1 MRNTEK
7 YKKPQEHIHVY
18 KPMEGGADAGSLL
31 LLIIVCIP
39 IEILLLLVLVLL
51 ITVKIR
57 QLRILELLLNDGL

>member
-1 MRNTEK
+1 
-7 YKKPQEHIHVY
+7 
-18 KPMEGGADAGSLL
+18 MEGGADAGSLL

-57 QLRILELLLNDGL
+57 QLRILELLLNDGLCVNPICLN